1 MKCCTK
7 CLKEKELFE
16 FHKNGRGGLHSHC
29 KSCKNKYSK
38 QYRKIFNDCWD
49 KKKRAEYN
57 KQWRMNNKEHISAK
71 QKEKRDSNTTYKLAG
86 NCRTRI
92 GCFIRQK
99 GFSKNSSTRQMI
111 GCNWKALKKHL
122 ELQFK
127 KGMSW
132 GNYGSDWHIDHVIP
146 LVRSDRGFYSVEEL
160 CHFTN
165 LQPLW
170 ANDNIVKGGS

>member
-1 MKCCTK
+1 
-7 CLKEKELFE
+7 
-16 FHKNGRGGLHSHC
+16 
-29 KSCKNKYSK
+29 
-38 QYRKIFNDCWD
+38 
-49 KKKRAEYN
+49 
-57 KQWRMNNKEHISAK
+57 
-71 QKEKRDSNTTYKLAG
+71 
-86 NCRTRI
+86 
-92 GCFIRQK
+92 
-99 GFSKNSSTRQMI
+99 MI